1 MKAAI
6 SIFRMFVLV
15 CGTTYVE
22 VHFNHSKFINFINS
36 WKMVKNT
43 KKLDSRFFSK
53 KTLKKLKRKPGWN
66 ILYIRGYG
74 VTYPEFSNFKLW
86 SKPHKS
92 LWEALYQQ
100 KHAIKTRVKFWP
112 HVPFKP
118 KGQLKRFVQKLF
130 STGGRWSELP
140 KHPV

>member
-1 MKAAI
+1 MKATI

-15 CGTTYVE
+15 CGATYVE

-53 KTLKKLKRKPGWN
+53 KKLKRKPGWN

-74 VTYPEFSNFKLW
+74 VTYAEFNNFKLW
-86 SKPHKS
+86 SKPHKT
-92 LWEALYQQ
+92 LCEALYQQ
-100 KHAIKTRVKFWP
+100 KYAIKTRVKFWP
-112 HVPFKP
+112 QVPFKP
-118 KGQLKRFVQKLF
+118 KEGQLKRFVQKLF

-140 KHPV
+140 KHPA